1 MVTAESFRTDYPAF
15 ADQTVYPETS
25 VQFWLALAYQMMN
38 PARWGTPPAGQ
49 SPSPPTAIV
58 DIGAEL
64 FAAHNLSI
72 EARNQREAASS
83 IPPGMHTGP
92 ISGKSVDKV
101 SINYDVNA
109 GIIEGAGHWNLTVYG
124 TRFIFLSRMFG
135 AGPIQVGPGMFPIKD
150 PLSSSNAW
158 PGIDTFPSPSGFS

>member
-1 MVTAESFRTDYPAF
+1 MVTAESFRTDFPAF
-15 ADQTVYPETS
+15 ADQTVYPETA
-25 VQFWLALAYQMMN
+25 VTFWLSLAYQMLN
-38 PARWGTPPAGQ
+38 PNRWGTPTPGP
-49 SPSPPTAIV
+49 SPSPPIAVV

-72 EARNQREAASS
+72 EARNQREASSS
-83 IPPGMHTGP
+83 IPPGMHTGV

-101 SINYDVNA
+101 QVNYDVNA
-109 GIIEGAGHWNLTVYG
+109 GINEKEGHWNLTVYG
-124 TRFIFLSRMFG
+124 TRFMFMSKMFG
-135 AGPIQVGPGMFPIKD
+135 AGPIQVGPGAPCYD